1 MIVLAWVENKF
12 EQRAEKALV
21 IYTNVKNKE
30 DRPLRVD
37 TSW

>member
-1 MIVLAWVENKF
+1 MIVLAWVANKF
-12 EQRAEKALV
+12 EQRVEEALV

-37 TSW
+37 TGW